1 MNHHSLFPREKEY
14 FWRNVLKFIDQ
25 ITEIRIRIQKPIVI
39 YINQKQLSLNDR
51 GEFLYSIEN
60 GYQFQYE
67 ELQKLIDF
75 WCLDS
80 RYAFQEDI
88 KKGFLTIKGG
98 HRIGICGEVVYEN
111 VGKLQSIKYISSINI
126 RIAHEIIG
134 AADSIIKYINTKEK
148 VLNTL
153 IISPPGMGKTTLLR
167 DIIRLL
173 SDGIEGISGKNVAI
187 VDERGEIAA
196 CYQGIPQLN
205 VGLRTDIL
213 DGCDKEIGIRMLLQ
227 SMAPEVI
234 AVDELV
240 TKKEQKY
247 IHQMIGR
254 GCAVI
259 ATMHGET
266 IGDDTQYIDWYKGF
280 EILIFLYK
288 QSGNFKTKIYKL
300 EKGSICKNFWE
311 SCLLLQ
317 DL

>member
-1 MNHHSLFPREKEY
+1 MNNQSLFPGEKEY
-14 FWRNVLKFIDQ
+14 FWRNVVKHLDQ
-25 ITEIRIRIQKPIVI
+25 ITEIRIRTQKPVVI
-39 YINQKQLSLNDR
+39 YMNQKELSLNEK

-60 GYQFQYE
+60 GYQFDYK

-75 WCLDS
+75 WCMDS

-88 KKGFLTIKGG
+88 KKGFLTMKGG
-98 HRIGICGEVVYEN
+98 HRIGLSGEAVCDN

-134 AADSIIKYINTKEK
+134 TANSIIKYINTKEK
-148 VLNTL
+148 VCNTL

-173 SDGIEGISGKNVAI
+173 SDGIEGVKGKNVAL

-213 DGCDKEIGIRMLLQ
+213 DGCDKATGMKMLLQ

-240 TKKEQKY
+240 TKKEQEY
-247 IHQMIGR
+247 IQQMIGR
-254 GCAVI
+254 GCGVI
-259 ATMHGET
+259 ATMHGENK
-266 IGDDTQYIDWYKGF
+266 IDNKKYIKWFKGF
-280 EILIFLYK
+280 EIIIFLSK
-288 QSGNFKTKIYKL
+288 QNGNFKTKIYKL
-300 EKGSICKNFWE
+300 EKGIKCKNFWE